1 MCCCNDQITGD
12 TAEATT
18 ERQVDPTTVPT
29 IPPLITTKQRVVTLP
44 PPPNVTESDSSVD
57 NSTEQVVTQGRVGDL
72 PLCPDLLYHQMSKHG
87 HVSDCFHHVI
97 YSESG
102 QKYGW
107 SGRVGETP
115 L

>member
-29 IPPLITTKQRVVTLP
+29 IPPLITTKQRMVTLP

-57 NSTEQVVTQGRVGDL
+57 NSTEQVVTQGRVGSGT
-72 PLCPDLLYHQMSKHG
+72 CPSALTCSTIKCQNMVMFLTVFIM
-87 HVSDCFHHVI
+87 
-97 YSESG
+97 
-102 QKYGW
+102 
-107 SGRVGETP
+107 
-115 L
+115 